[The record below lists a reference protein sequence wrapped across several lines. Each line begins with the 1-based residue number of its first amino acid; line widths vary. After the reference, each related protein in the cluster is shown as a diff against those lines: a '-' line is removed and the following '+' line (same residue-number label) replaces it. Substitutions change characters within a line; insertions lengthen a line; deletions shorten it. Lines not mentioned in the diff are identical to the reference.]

1 MTFDEV
7 LGQVIEL
14 LRREGR
20 ISYRALKIRFNLDDE
35 YIAGLKDELID
46 AKHLASDEH
55 GTVLVWVGKKT
66 KQQTTKQRN
75 GESGKA
81 KRSKKSKKSE
91 NQRLTQ
97 MRDARLQTRD
107 AAHGTQEAERR
118 QLTVLFCDLVGSTAL
133 SARLD

>member
-7 LGQVIEL
+7 LSQVVDL

-35 YIAGLKDELID
+35 YITGLKDELID

-55 GTVLVWVGKKT
+55 STVLVWVGKKT
-66 KQQTTKQRN
+66 KKQTANQRN

-81 KRSKKSKKSE
+81 KRSEKSKRSE
-91 NQRLTQ
+91 GQRLIQ
-97 MRDARLQTRD
+97 PRDARPQMR
-107 AAHGTQEAERR
+107 
-118 QLTVLFCDLVGSTAL
+118 
-133 SARLD
+133 